1 MGVASEVDPP
11 SFNGFTHLLE
21 HMLFSG
27 STNFPEDNYL
37 EKVIKKYNGKKNGST
52 GDFITTFY
60 YSLSHEGLDEF
71 FEALADAFK
80 NPLFKEE
87 ELRKELNNVNS
98 EISMRMTFEKKKSY
112 YKFIKAIGNP
122 KARLFRDGFANI
134 DPETVDFKAL
144 RKDLLDF
151 HDKYYS
157 PNLMKMVVVS
167 SEDKKNL
174 AKKIKDKFGVLENKD
189 TPRPHFDTE
198 FGYQPPFEEG
208 MMGRVFLAKGVDD
221 PSVLRL
227 FFKTDSFKLDSGT
240 LTREFFSIL
249 FGYYAK
255 GSLKHTLQEEGLA
268 LGMENYAIFEDYKD
282 GIYVFK
288 FVLTEKGKRKVTEVL
303 KHFYGFVDFLK
314 QLKGREEIYDYIA
327 KISKFGFLF
336 NVGNA
341 KLGMSETSRDFF
353 YLAKSVSKFLQDYP
367 DKELYRAGHVFSRFN
382 DEKFN
387 QLLNQFRPDN
397 SIVYFESK
405 DFKIKGEKE
414 KTTKEA
420 KKENK
425 VVKEEKTKG
434 DKVGEDKNKTV
445 YHFPFDSID
454 LNKEIAKSNSVIENL
469 LRKAKLRK
477 KAMRRRR
484 KHKSRFL
491 AEEAIE
497 ERTVELTIDILNNA
511 IEDQQLDLH
520 FDFDDK
526 KPYKEF
532 ILSEELIIELTTVKE
547 QREYTVVQPTDLS
560 YIEDYPML
568 TTCVPPLD
576 LVTTPIVHNTTPLL
590 NDPSLNSQGS
600 SKDSEEEEIYTN
612 YHLNTDKTYNAI
624 FDEKNRSDSHLSPT
638 MKSFNNFKKCVRKD
652 VLADVKDHQL
662 HLLSKSPSSSL
673 YHKLY
678 RKSMQPKYISIVT
691 IESDYL
697 LEKVMIGKSGRIEAS
712 LTSEILCSYLNRDIE
727 LEFHED
733 YLKSCY
739 FNCRAINYELVL
751 TFQGISTLV
760 EDFSIRVLTYIK
772 ALRDINPVLLDIVK
786 DYYKNYFNDFDTKM
800 AKPLAKYYLNVFMDR
815 LIADYS
821 DDVGRDY
828 YSQTVRSVNQTTLVE
843 FIIMI
848 FRKTK
853 IMVSAVGNVSKRQ
866 SEQMSIAVNKAMGIN
881 RGQKIKH
888 HPALNDSYY
897 KMVLLDNLVTKFAV
911 DEHLVVR
918 LPNNDAKE
926 TNNVYLTYFK
936 FGSLDKRDKLML
948 DVLNHLLKDFA
959 FNRLRN
965 ELNLGYVASS
975 YICDFHIVG

>member
-1 MGVASEVDPP
+1 MASEVDPP

-80 NPLFKEE
+80 NPLFKEK

-134 DPETVDFKAL
+134 NPDTVDFKAL

-151 HDKYYS
+151 HDRYYS

-174 AKKIKDKFGVLENKD
+174 AKKINDKFSVLENKN

-198 FGYQPPFEEG
+198 FGYQPPFGEG
-208 MMGRVFLAKGVDD
+208 QVGKVFLAKGVDE

-227 FFKTDSFKLDSGT
+227 FFRINSFKLDSKS
-240 LTREFFSIL
+240 LTKGFFSIL
-249 FGYYAK
+249 FQYYAK
-255 GSLKHTLQEEGLA
+255 GSLKHILQEEKLA
-268 LGMENYAIFEDYKD
+268 LGIESYTIFEDYRD

-288 FVLTEKGKRKVTEVL
+288 FVLTEKGKKQISSIL
-303 KHFYGFVDFLK
+303 KHFYQFIDFLK
-314 QLKGREEIYDYIA
+314 NLKGKEEIYEYISR
-327 KISKFGFLF
+327 ISRFGFLF

-353 YLAKSVSKFLQDYP
+353 YLAKSVSKFLQDFP
-367 DKELYRAGHVFSRFN
+367 DKELYRSGHVFGQYN

-387 QLLNQFRPDN
+387 LLLDNFKPEN

-405 DFKIKGEKE
+405 DFKVKGEKPHKTSNQE
-414 KTTKEA
+414 KI
-420 KKENK
+420 NK
-425 VVKEEKTKG
+425 HHKSVKEEVVKTNSFKENENVSSSSG
-434 DKVGEDKNKTV
+434 LTDIDKKI
-445 YHFPFDSID
+445 SR
-454 LNKEIAKSNSVIENL
+454 SNSIIQNL
-469 LRKAKLRK
+469 LKKSKIRK
-477 KAMRRRR
+477 RRR
-484 KHKSRFL
+484 KQRNRFL
-491 AEEAIE
+491 AEEIIIE
-497 ERTVELTIDILNNA
+497 EKTIELTLDMLDSA
-511 IEDQQLDLH
+511 IEDQTLDMN

-526 KPYKEF
+526 KAYKEIKVSPQF
-532 ILSEELIIELTTVKE
+532 IIQLSDIKE
-547 QREYTVVQPTDLS
+547 QTEYTVVQPTDLS

-568 TTCVPPLD
+568 TTCVPPLA
-576 LVTTPIVHNTTPLL
+576 LVTAPVNDNTTPLL
-590 NDPSLNSQGS
+590 NNPSSNKINPVKHPRQN
-600 SKDSEEEEIYTN
+600 KNHTY
-612 YHLNTDKTYNAI
+612 YHLNTEKTFNAI
-624 FDEKNRSDSHLSPT
+624 FDENNKSDSHLSRT
-638 MKSFNNFKKCVRKD
+638 MKSFNNFKKCIRKD
-652 VLADVKDHQL
+652 VLQDARSHEL
-662 HLLSKSPSSSL
+662 HLLYKNQSSSL

-678 RKSMQPKYISIVT
+678 RKSMQPKFISVVT
-691 IESDYL
+691 IESDFL
-697 LEKVMIGKSGRIEAS
+697 LEKIMIGQHGRVEAS
-712 LTSEILCSYLNRDIE
+712 LVSEMLCSYLTRDIE
-727 LEFHED
+727 LEFHQD

-739 FNCRAINYELVL
+739 FTCRAHNYELVF

-760 EDFSIRVLTYIK
+760 KSFSVRVLSYIK
-772 ALRDINPVLLDIVK
+772 KLRNINPVLLDIVK
-786 DYYKNYFNDFDTKM
+786 DYYRNYFNDFETKM
-800 AKPLAKYYLNVFMDR
+800 AKPLAKYYLDVFMDR
-815 LIADYS
+815 LSADYS
-821 DDVGRDY
+821 DNIERDY
-828 YSQTVRSVNQTTLVE
+828 YTDLVMSVNQQTLVE
-843 FIIMI
+843 YIIMI
-848 FRKTK
+848 FRKAKVMIST
-853 IMVSAVGNVSKRQ
+853 VGNVSRRQ
-866 SEQMSIAVNKAMGIN
+866 SRQIAIAVNRVMNIN
-881 RGQKIKH
+881 RRRKIKH

-897 KMVLLDNLVTKFAV
+897 KMTLLDNLVTKFDV
-911 DEHLVVR
+911 GEHLVVR
-918 LPNNDAKE
+918 LPNNNPKE

-936 FGSLDKRDKLML
+936 FGSLGRKDKLML

-975 YICDFHIVG
+975 YICDFHIVD